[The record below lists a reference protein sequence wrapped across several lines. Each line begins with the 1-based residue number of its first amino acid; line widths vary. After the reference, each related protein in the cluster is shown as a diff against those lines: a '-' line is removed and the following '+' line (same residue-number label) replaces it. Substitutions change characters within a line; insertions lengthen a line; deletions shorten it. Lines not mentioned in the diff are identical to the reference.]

1 MSAST
6 SSSSSSS
13 LPSVVIYR
21 NNVRIS
27 ERVAAVIL
35 AEYHKFQLVGCDT
48 NEITKDVLPSSIQLA
63 IVFGSC
69 FSVEDIKAVAEKSAA
84 VEIYGFAGSLDKYRN
99 VSFHVILVE
108 FREGE
113 SEVSDRIIKLYAPLF
128 VPFDS
133 DVKVFLNCMHQKALG
148 GFMER
153 SAKAVIE
160 FLYTHDVDDAYLR
173 SAITG
178 AFAVHSIAEQGQ
190 HYVTKTQS
198 LGKGLAS
205 KAGHYHCF
213 GYNVRIVDSTL
224 LVEAAT
230 NAMCKDGADIAI
242 ISRFDHLSK
251 KYRYTM
257 QTQRNDIDLLSFRTK
272 YGFDCGGCSKQIG
285 FLHELDP
292 RSFIEKFKTDK
303 PVKCEG
309 IASK

>member
-6 SSSSSSS
+6 SSSSSS

-35 AEYHKFQLVGCDT
+35 QEYHKFQLVGCDT
-48 NEITKDVLPSSIQLA
+48 NQIKDVLPSSIQLA
-63 IVFGSC
+63 VVFGSY
-69 FSVEDIKAVAEKSAA
+69 FSVEAVKAIAQKSAA
-84 VEIYGFAGSLDKYRN
+84 VEIYGFAGSLKKYNDLSSN
-99 VSFHVILVE
+99 VVLIE
-108 FREGE
+108 FQEGD
-113 SEVSDRIIKLYAPLF
+113 SEVSDRIIKMYAPRF
-128 VPFDS
+128 VPENEDA
-133 DVKVFLNCMHQKALG
+133 KVFLRCIHQKAFG
-148 GFMER
+148 KEMEL
-153 SAKAVIE
+153 SAKALME
-160 FLYTHDVDDAYLR
+160 FIYTHDVNDEWLR
-173 SAITG
+173 FAIKGMLTIKTIVSMG
-178 AFAVHSIAEQGQ
+178 SN
-190 HYVTKTQS
+190 YVEKTAS

-257 QTQRNDIDLLSFRTK
+257 QTNRNDIDLLSFRTK
-272 YGFDCGGCSKQIG
+272 YEFDCGGCSKQIG

-292 RSFIEKFKTDK
+292 RSFIEKFKTENL
-303 PVKCEG
+303 VEFHG
-309 IASK
+309 VMSTH